1 MNEPRRAQLERN
13 LGLVRQRIEMAAKA
27 AGRSSTEITL
37 IVVTKYF
44 PASDV
49 EILAQLGV
57 QDVGENKHQE
67 AQAKAEQCSGLPI
80 RWHYIGG
87 MQSNKAAQIAR
98 YVDAVHSVD
107 RLKLLPRLDLG
118 ASGRDDLLDVLIQ
131 VNLDPPRQADSSR
144 QGVGSQEVI
153 TLAKAIS
160 ETAHLRLRGVMGIA
174 PLDLDPEPAFTQL
187 ARVSAQLRNEF
198 PEATWIS
205 AGMSADLES
214 AIAAGATHVRVGS
227 GILGQ
232 RPQMK

>member
-13 LGLVRQRIEMAAKA
+13 LDLVRQRIDSAAKA
-27 AGRSSTEITL
+27 AGRSASEITL

-67 AQAKAEQCSGLPI
+67 AQAKAEQCASLPI

-87 MQSNKAAQIAR
+87 MQSNKAAQVAR
-98 YVDAVHSVD
+98 YVDVVHSVD
-107 RLKLLPRLDLG
+107 RLKLLSRLDLG
-118 ASGRDDLLDVLIQ
+118 ASERDDPLAVLIQ
-131 VNLDPPRQADSSR
+131 VNLDPPQQRESSR
-144 QGVGSQEVI
+144 QGVDPHEVM
-153 TLAKAIS
+153 TMAKAIS
-160 ETAHLRLRGVMGIA
+160 EAAHLRLRGVMGIA
-174 PLDLDPEPAFTQL
+174 PLDLDAAPAFTRL
-187 ARVSAQLRNEF
+187 AQLSGQVRDEF

-214 AIAAGATHVRVGS
+214 AIEAGATHVRVGS

>member
-98 YVDAVHSVD
+98 YV
-107 RLKLLPRLDLG
+107 
-118 ASGRDDLLDVLIQ
+118 
-131 VNLDPPRQADSSR
+131 
-144 QGVGSQEVI
+144 
-153 TLAKAIS
+153 
-160 ETAHLRLRGVMGIA
+160 
-174 PLDLDPEPAFTQL
+174 
-187 ARVSAQLRNEF
+187 
-198 PEATWIS
+198 
-205 AGMSADLES
+205 
-214 AIAAGATHVRVGS
+214 
-227 GILGQ
+227 
-232 RPQMK
+232 